1 MTIPVEAGD
10 ILVAGNLLALH
21 ADAVLEHLH
30 RGLAG
35 LRQVPDPRRAVAGAA
50 GEQVLLGVP
59 GADEDLA
66 VVTLHS
72 SGSGSIRGRG
82 LKALFTLS
90 TVLFS
95 VGISVVPSTSMGS
108 LLPGPPSTA
117 VTLGLSILPP
127 GSALM
132 GPWIYSNLNDCKT
145 TQCADK
151 LCQAN

>member
-59 GADEDLA
+59 GADENLT
-66 VVTLHS
+66 VV
-72 SGSGSIRGRG
+72 
-82 LKALFTLS
+82 ALQHCAL
-90 TVLFS
+90 LW
-95 VGISVVPSTSMGS
+95 GYLCCSTSMGS
-108 LLPGPPSTA
+108 IFSDEMQ
-117 VTLGLSILPP
+117 I
-127 GSALM
+127 
-132 GPWIYSNLNDCKT
+132 
-145 TQCADK
+145 
-151 LCQAN
+151 

>member
-50 GEQVLLGVP
+50 GEQVLLWVP

-72 SGSGSIRGRG
+72 SGSGSIRGGG
-82 LKALFTLS
+82 LKAQFTLS

-132 GPWIYSNLNDCKT
+132 GPWIYSKLNDCKT
-145 TQCADK
+145 TQDY
-151 LCQAN
+151 